1 MNDARAYVS
10 HRGAKRAGR
19 GMGIGRRPA
28 ALVKGMPSRKKS
40 GQKFTRGPATA
51 VPSVGSSARD
61 PGEDSVHDGP
71 RKGARRGTGAGRGR
85 VTKPL
90 VGNDSPVTAKATP
103 PVVDGSSAKAKP
115 RSLVVV
121 ESPTK
126 ARTLKKFLERRY
138 DVLASMGHVKDLP
151 RSQLGVDTE
160 GEFTPKYVVPR
171 GKGPVIKEL
180 KSAAKKASAVYLATD
195 PDREGEAISW
205 HLATILEPFNPKIK
219 RIEFHEVTKEA
230 VRRALQTPRGI
241 DTSLVNAQ
249 QARRILDRLD
259 GYKLSPL
266 LWRKVRGGLSA
277 GRVQS
282 VAVRLICER
291 EKEIEAFV
299 PQEYWSIAAR
309 LTRETEEV
317 PFVARLVSRGGEKVE
332 IRNEAEAQA
341 LVRELQALPYS
352 VAEARRKDQQR
363 HPAAPF
369 TTSTLQQEANRKI
382 GYSAAR
388 TMVVAQQL
396 YEGLD
401 VGREGTVGLITY
413 MRTDSVRVAEEAQR
427 QAREYVTSQFGAPY
441 VPDQPRQYASRRT
454 AQGAHEAI
462 RPTSVR
468 RTPDAVKPFLKTDQ
482 YKVYKLIWERF
493 VASQMASAIMDTLAV
508 DINAGGGATPG
519 PGTYLFRAT
528 GSRVK
533 FPGFLRVYLEG
544 RDNGEEETPEG
555 WLPDLQQGERLRLL
569 GLDPSQHF
577 TQPPPRYT
585 EATLVRALED
595 FGIGRPSTYAPI
607 IETIKTR
614 GYIESEERRLYPT
627 ELGVLVNSLLV
638 EHFPQILDV
647 AFTAHMEEDLDRVE
661 EGKEDWVRLLRAFYG
676 PFAEVLR
683 NAEQN
688 MKEVEMA
695 PQEIGE
701 PCPRCGCPLVR
712 RRGRFGEFIACSGY
726 PACDYTRPIGIGVRC
741 PLDNGE
747 VVERRTRKGRIFYG
761 CSNYPACTFTSWD
774 RPLDRTCPLCGHI
787 LAAKRARRGATS
799 AIVCTNKACTY
810 KEAPKPREPE
820 HVGARS

>member
-1 MNDARAYVS
+1 
-10 HRGAKRAGR
+10 
-19 GMGIGRRPA
+19 
-28 ALVKGMPSRKKS
+28 
-40 GQKFTRGPATA
+40 
-51 VPSVGSSARD
+51 
-61 PGEDSVHDGP
+61 
-71 RKGARRGTGAGRGR
+71 
-85 VTKPL
+85 VTKS
-90 VGNDSPVTAKATP
+90 VVVESPAKARTKSLVAVESP
-103 PVVDGSSAKAKP
+103 AKAKAK
-115 RSLVVV
+115 SLVVV

-126 ARTLKKFLERRY
+126 ARTLKKFLEKRY
-138 DVLASMGHVKDLP
+138 DVVASMGHVKDLP
-151 RSQLGVDTE
+151 RSQLGVDTDH
-160 GEFTPKYVVPR
+160 EFTPKYIVPK

-205 HLATILEPFNPKIK
+205 HLATILEPVNPKIK

-230 VRRALQTPRGI
+230 VRRALQNPRGI

-249 QARRILDRLD
+249 QARRILDRLV

-309 LTRETEEV
+309 LTREAEEA
-317 PFVARLVSRGGEKVE
+317 PFVARLVSRDGEKLT
-332 IRNEAEAQA
+332 IANEAEAQA
-341 LVRELQALPYS
+341 LVRDLAPLSYV
-352 VAEARRKDQQR
+352 VAEVRRKDQQR
-363 HPAAPF
+363 NPAAPF

-413 MRTDSVRVAEEAQR
+413 MRTDSVRVSEEAQR
-427 QAREYVTSQFGAPY
+427 EAREYVTAQFGAPY
-441 VPDQPRQYASRRT
+441 VPDQPRQYASRRG

-468 RTPDAVKPFLKTDQ
+468 RAPEAVKPFLKTDQ

-493 VASQMASAIMDTLAV
+493 VASQMAPAIMDTLAV
-508 DINAGGGATPG
+508 DITAGAF
-519 PGTYLFRAT
+519 LFRAT

-544 RDNGEEETPEG
+544 RDNGEEESAEG
-555 WLPDLQQGERLRLL
+555 WLPDLQQGERVRLL
-569 GLDPSQHF
+569 GLDPAQHF

-595 FGIGRPSTYAPI
+595 YGIGRPSTYAPI
-607 IETIKTR
+607 IETIKNR
-614 GYIESEERRLYPT
+614 GYVESEERRLYPT

-638 EHFPQILDV
+638 EHFPNILDV
-647 AFTAHMEEDLDRVE
+647 EFTAHMEEDLDRVE
-661 EGKEDWVRLLRAFYG
+661 EGKVDWVRLLRSFYG

-701 PCPRCGCPLVR
+701 PCPRCGRPLVK

-787 LAAKRARRGATS
+787 LTAKRARRGTLG
-799 AIVCTNKACTY
+799 AIVCSNKACTY
-810 KEAPKPREPE
+810 KEAPRPREPE
-820 HVGARS
+820 QVGARP